1 MGFARNA
8 WYCAAFSTEV
18 GPGLLGRRILGEGML
33 ITRDATGAVRAMG
46 DRCPHRFAPLHRG
59 VREGDTV
66 ECPYHGLR
74 FDLTGRCV
82 LNPHGQGR
90 IPGAARVAAYPVEE
104 RQGVVWLW
112 PGDPTLA
119 DPAIIPD
126 LLLVD
131 RGDRTPISGHL
142 TMPVDY
148 RLVLDNLMDL
158 SHAAYL
164 HAGTLS
170 PSRAKRE
177 STYDSDDRSVRV
189 NTVMRDVPTPSSQQL
204 YFASPRGDYHSD
216 IEWIFPGSLRQRL
229 AHDRDRPG
237 GRCRSG
243 HSQRPSHHPETETS
257 THYFWIHSRNR
268 LMDDVSIDDR
278 TRAILSNAFLTEDEP
293 MMQAC
298 QENMGG
304 AEFFSLRP
312 IYLETDFAG
321 TRCRRTMER
330 LIAEEEA
337 QMACHPSA
345 PGFRGAGRDQPGLIR
360 HIIQGTSIGDPIG
373 DCRIRTHARGPAR
386 PHRHARHDRSETEVA
401 LGLDHS

>member
-1 MGFARNA
+1 MAFARNG

-18 GPGLLGRRILGEGML
+18 DTGLLGRKILGEGVL
-33 ITRDATGAVRAMG
+33 ITRDSAGAARAIG

-74 FDLTGRCV
+74 FDLGGRCV

-104 RQGVVWLW
+104 RHGVIWLW
-112 PGDPTLA
+112 PGDPALA

-131 RGDRTPISGHL
+131 RGERAPVSGHL

-189 NTVMRDVPTPSSQQL
+189 NTVMRNVPTPSSQQL

-229 AHDRDRPG
+229 AMTETGAEADAGAVTRNVHLIT
-237 GRCRSG
+237 
-243 HSQRPSHHPETETS
+243 PETETS

-278 TRAILSNAFLTEDEP
+278 TRAILTNAFLTEDEP

-304 AEFFSLRP
+304 AEFFSLGP

-330 LIAEEEA
+330 LIAEEA
-337 QMACHPSA
+337 QVVRRPAAPAGSSSA
-345 PGFRGAGRDQPGLIR
+345 E
-360 HIIQGTSIGDPIG
+360 T
-373 DCRIRTHARGPAR
+373 TPA
-386 PHRHARHDRSETEVA
+386 
-401 LGLDHS
+401 

>member
-1 MGFARNA
+1 MAFARNG
-8 WYCAAFSTEV
+8 WYCAAFSSEV
-18 GPGLLGRRILGEGML
+18 DTGLLDRKILGEGVL
-33 ITRDATGAVRAMG
+33 ITRDSAGAVRAIG

-59 VREGDTV
+59 VREADTV

-74 FDLTGRCV
+74 FDLDGRCV

-104 RQGVVWLW
+104 RQGVIWLW
-112 PGDPTLA
+112 PGDPALA

-126 LLLVD
+126 LLLVN
-131 RGDRTPISGHL
+131 RGERAPVSGHL

-170 PSRAKRE
+170 PSRAKRA

-189 NTVMRDVPTPSSQQL
+189 NTVMRDVLTPSSQQL
-204 YFASPRGDYHSD
+204 YFPSPRGDYHSD

-229 AHDRDRPG
+229 AMTETGAEAEAGAVTRNVHLIT
-237 GRCRSG
+237 
-243 HSQRPSHHPETETS
+243 PETETS

-330 LIAEEEA
+330 LIAEEA
-337 QMACHPSA
+337 QVARRPAAPADSSSA
-345 PGFRGAGRDQPGLIR
+345 AT
-360 HIIQGTSIGDPIG
+360 TS
-373 DCRIRTHARGPAR
+373 A
-386 PHRHARHDRSETEVA
+386 
-401 LGLDHS
+401 

>member
-1 MGFARNA
+1 MAFARNA

-18 GPGLLGRRILGEGML
+18 NTSFLGRKILGEGVL
-33 ITRDATGAVRAMG
+33 ITRDSSGAVRAIG

-59 VREGDTV
+59 VREADIV

-74 FDLTGRCV
+74 FDLDGRCV
-82 LNPHGQGR
+82 FNPHGQGR
-90 IPGAARVAAYPVEE
+90 IPGAARVAAYRVEE
-104 RQGVVWLW
+104 RQGVIWLW
-112 PGDPTLA
+112 PGDPALA

-131 RGDRTPISGHL
+131 RGERAPVSGHL

-177 STYDSDDRSVRV
+177 STYDADDTSVRV
-189 NTVMRDVPTPSSQQL
+189 KTVMRDVPTPSSQQL
-204 YFASPRGDYHSD
+204 YFPSPRGDYHSD

-229 AHDRDRPG
+229 AMTETGAEADAGAVTRNVHLIT
-237 GRCRSG
+237 
-243 HSQRPSHHPETETS
+243 PETETS

-268 LMDDVSIDDR
+268 LMDDVSVDDR
-278 TRAILSNAFLTEDEP
+278 TRAILTNAFRTEDEP

-321 TRCRRTMER
+321 TRCRRTVER
-330 LIAEEEA
+330 LIAEEAEMARQRAA
-337 QMACHPSA
+337 QAKPSSVE
-345 PGFRGAGRDQPGLIR
+345 
-360 HIIQGTSIGDPIG
+360 T
-373 DCRIRTHARGPAR
+373 TPA
-386 PHRHARHDRSETEVA
+386 
-401 LGLDHS
+401 

>member
-1 MGFARNA
+1 MAFARNA

-18 GPGLLGRRILGEGML
+18 DTSFLGRKILGEGVL
-33 ITRDATGAVRAMG
+33 ITRDSAGAVRAIG

-59 VREGDTV
+59 VRDADTV

-74 FDLTGRCV
+74 FDLEGRCV

-112 PGDPTLA
+112 PGDPALA
-119 DPAIIPD
+119 DPSIIPD

-131 RGDRTPISGHL
+131 RGERTPVSGHL

-177 STYDSDDRSVRV
+177 STYDADETSVRV

-229 AHDRDRPG
+229 AMTETGADADAGAVTRNVHLIT
-237 GRCRSG
+237 
-243 HSQRPSHHPETETS
+243 PETETS

-298 QENMGG
+298 QDNMGG

-321 TRCRRTMER
+321 TRCRRIMER
-330 LIAEEEA
+330 LIAEEAA
-337 QMACHPSA
+337 QMARHPA
-345 PGFRGAGRDQPGLIR
+345 V
-360 HIIQGTSIGDPIG
+360 
-373 DCRIRTHARGPAR
+373 PA
-386 PHRHARHDRSETEVA
+386 AAATAETTPA
-401 LGLDHS
+401 